1 LYTETLL
8 PNLAAGLE
16 ASGRSAS
23 MDYDKMIELKVS
35 FDTDRQRAL
44 EDTRFWG
51 ALALTSDEKMNVE
64 DPLELERLADSL
76 PLERASSRWIVTDD
90 ADEMVERIGAYVGLG
105 FNHLVF
111 HAPGND
117 QARFL
122 RLFATHVVPRLR
134 RKFG

>member
-1 LYTETLL
+1 
-8 PNLAAGLE
+8 
-16 ASGRSAS
+16 
-23 MDYDKMIELKVS
+23 
-35 FDTDRQRAL
+35 
-44 EDTRFWG
+44 
-51 ALALTSDEKMNVE
+51 MNVE
-64 DPLELERLADSL
+64 DPLELERLADAL
-76 PLERASSRWIVTDD
+76 PLERAASRWIVTDD

-122 RLFATHVVPRLR
+122 KLFATHVVPRLR